1 MDFAKNPLA
10 TLHKTKLHQHLA
22 EWKLPSYLPCR
33 AAAEKQNALV
43 PSPPPT
49 VMKVRQAKD
58 SNAEIATNGVPRL
71 SSPDGN
77 GGGGKETERGVV
89 VPSFSAQDLVI
100 SPLLTTTTTTTTRT
114 VLRLPGREA
123 RIPQCLELGLIHIHF
138 DRCLYFRFPP
148 VICHVMSCSES
159 PSFLL

>member
-10 TLHKTKLHQHLA
+10 TLHKTNCISTSLSGNC
-22 EWKLPSYLPCR
+22 LPTYPAGLLQKNKTHRSL
-33 AAAEKQNALV
+33 
-43 PSPPPT
+43 PPPT